1 MKSSGTDPLRQ
12 RNLPEEVPAHHGI
25 APHSCGECCTT
36 LRDIGVR
43 YHGVP
48 VLEEINLHLHCGEL
62 TAVIGENGAGKTT
75 LIRCLLGEIPHQGE
89 VHFLDAAHRR
99 PDSPVIGYVPQHL
112 SFDRESPVRVVD
124 LFAAALSSRPACL
137 GVSSAVRAQAL
148 EGLSRTGAEHLA
160 RRLLGTLSGGELQ
173 RVLLGLALTPVPNL
187 LVLDEPVSG
196 VDHRGREKF
205 YALLSQLRREYDLA
219 VLLVSHDLATL
230 SRFADRLVFLD
241 RRVVCEGTPSQVLQ
255 DPRVRQAFSLESPL

>member
-1 MKSSGTDPLRQ
+1 MGGSDGEKFGCVGEGSAMKSSGTDPLRQ

-89 VHFLDAAHRR
+89 EIGRAH
-99 PDSPVIGYVPQHL
+99 V
-112 SFDRESPVRVVD
+112 
-124 LFAAALSSRPACL
+124 
-137 GVSSAVRAQAL
+137 
-148 EGLSRTGAEHLA
+148 
-160 RRLLGTLSGGELQ
+160 
-173 RVLLGLALTPVPNL
+173 
-187 LVLDEPVSG
+187 
-196 VDHRGREKF
+196 
-205 YALLSQLRREYDLA
+205 
-219 VLLVSHDLATL
+219 
-230 SRFADRLVFLD
+230 
-241 RRVVCEGTPSQVLQ
+241 
-255 DPRVRQAFSLESPL
+255 